1 VRVVAAALIAGVL
14 AASCSSDV
22 VIKLE
27 TNAVST
33 TASADAER
41 SDAAL
46 NSETSTSSSNESPA
60 GEASQA
66 DELDTAED
74 ELMTAGTTPET
85 VEFPEEFEGQVRPVA
100 VIGDALPFLNDS
112 HNDEAVGTQIP
123 AIIGE
128 NFEGNTVEVRPG
140 AGVPTLVVFLAH
152 WCPHCN
158 NEIPEIN
165 RIRDAGVW
173 PDGLRVIGVS
183 TAVSPQRPNF
193 PPQRWLIEKDW
204 TYEIIAD
211 AFDSSRSTFVAAE
224 AFGVTGFPFMVLI
237 DESGLVR
244 GRWSGELGALALAEL
259 VTSLINP
266 PADV

>member
-1 VRVVAAALIAGVL
+1 MRVVAAVLIAGVL

-27 TNAVST
+27 TNAVT
-33 TASADAER
+33 TTPSSDAEQPET
-41 SDAAL
+41 AL
-46 NSETSTSSSNESPA
+46 NSERSTTSSSEAPANEAP
-60 GEASQA
+60 QA
-66 DELDTAED
+66 DEPDTAEED
-74 ELMTAGTTPET
+74 LTTPSAIPEII
-85 VEFPEEFEGQVRPVA
+85 EFPEEFEGQVRPVA
-100 VIGDALPFLNDS
+100 VIGDALPFLSDS
-112 HNDEAVGTQIP
+112 HNDEAVGTLIP

-128 NFEGNTVEVRPG
+128 NFEGNMVEVRPDD
-140 AGVPTLVVFLAH
+140 GVATLVVFLAH

-173 PDGLRVIGVS
+173 PDGLRVVGVS

-193 PPQRWLIEKDW
+193 PPQRWLSEKDW

>member
-1 VRVVAAALIAGVL
+1 MKVVAAALVAGVL
-14 AASCSSDV
+14 AAACSSDV

-27 TNAVST
+27 TNAVTT
-33 TASADAER
+33 TASSDTER
-41 SDAAL
+41 SETAL
-46 NSETSTSSSNESPA
+46 DGATSTPSSSEAPA
-60 GEASQA
+60 SDAPQT
-66 DELDTAED
+66 DQLDTAD
-74 ELMTAGTTPET
+74 EEVSAPRATPEI

-100 VIGDALPFLNDS
+100 VLGDALPFLNDS

-123 AIIGE
+123 LMIGE
-128 NFEGNTVEVRPG
+128 DFEGNAVEVGPSDG
-140 AGVPTLVVFLAH
+140 AATLIVFLAH

-165 RIRDAGVW
+165 RIRDASAW
-173 PDGLRVIGVS
+173 PDGLRVVGVS

-193 PPQRWLIEKDW
+193 PPQRWLSEKDW

-211 AFDSSRSTFVAAE
+211 AFDSSRSTFIAAE

-237 DESGLVR
+237 DESGFVR
-244 GRWSGELGALALAEL
+244 GRWGGELGALALAEL